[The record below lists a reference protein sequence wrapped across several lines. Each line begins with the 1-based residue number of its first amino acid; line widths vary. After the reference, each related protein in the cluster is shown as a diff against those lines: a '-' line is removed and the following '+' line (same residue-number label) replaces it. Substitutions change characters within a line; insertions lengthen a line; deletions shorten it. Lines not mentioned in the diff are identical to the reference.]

1 MAYTFD
7 KIVRKIYSNS
17 RMELEF
23 FMFLPSIVAP
33 TQGVTTANV
42 SYNPILNLR
51 YKQNKNL
58 TEEFDYSKATF
69 KITPKNF
76 YMVIKF
82 FNNIM
87 KWFYDDQ
94 YESLF
99 LLDSENNLIFN
110 ADYNKL
116 HESTP
121 KGDFDTCMMQAIPS
135 IVKYGDRTFE
145 GIHLYINT
153 STYCIPLTYQEV
165 SSIFGILKDFSF
177 QSEIN
182 ATLIAFEIAMKA
194 GRFEATQYGK
204 GKKVIF

>member
-23 FMFLPSIVAP
+23 FMFLPNIVAP
-33 TQGVTTANV
+33 QQGGTTANI

-58 TEEFDYSKATF
+58 TEEFDYAKATY

-76 YMVIKF
+76 YVVIKF

-87 KWFYDDQ
+87 KWFYDDH

-177 QSEIN
+177 QNEIN
-182 ATLIAFEIAMKA
+182 ATLTAFEIALKMQ
-194 GRFEATQYGK
+194 RIDTNQYGQ

>member
-1 MAYTFD
+1 MGYEFD

-17 RMELEF
+17 RMEIEF
-23 FMFLPSIVAP
+23 FMFLPSIVVSQ
-33 TQGVTTANV
+33 QGGTAANI
-42 SYNPILNLR
+42 SYNPVLNLR
-51 YKQNKNL
+51 YKPNKNL
-58 TEEFDYSKATF
+58 TEEFDYTKSTY

-76 YMVIKF
+76 YAVIKF

-87 KWFYDDQ
+87 KWFYSDE

-99 LLDSENNLIFN
+99 LMDSENTLIFN

-121 KGDFDTCMMQAIPS
+121 KGDFDTCIMQAIPS

-153 STYCIPLTYQEV
+153 STYCVPLTYQEV

-177 QSEIN
+177 QDEIIAN
-182 ATLIAFEIAMKA
+182 LTAFEIAMKTN
-194 GRFEATQYGK
+194 RFEMNQYGK
-204 GKKVIF
+204 NKKVIF